1 MRSMHDASEADAC
14 QHENTSKPLDSFDL
28 MAPRHAGAASD
39 VAFHVNRFAFPALF
53 ATHDHYISVIQRDA
67 PLLQAKAPRVTED
80 AWSRVMKFFSRFF
93 ARRETNL
100 TTALERQRLSRTM
113 PGQTAAMAG
122 VRLGVLVN

>member
-1 MRSMHDASEADAC
+1 
-14 QHENTSKPLDSFDL
+14 
-28 MAPRHAGAASD
+28 
-39 VAFHVNRFAFPALF
+39 
-53 ATHDHYISVIQRDA
+53 
-67 PLLQAKAPRVTED
+67 
-80 AWSRVMKFFSRFF
+80 MKFFSRFF